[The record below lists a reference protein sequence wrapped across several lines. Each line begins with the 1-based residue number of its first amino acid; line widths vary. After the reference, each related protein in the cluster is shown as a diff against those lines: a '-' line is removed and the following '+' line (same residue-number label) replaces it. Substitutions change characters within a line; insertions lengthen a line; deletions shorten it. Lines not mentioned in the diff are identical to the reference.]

1 MKRLL
6 DQPEARLEVD
16 EESATLAASGDA
28 DFEVAAALA
37 ARGCEWLE
45 TRPSGSAVCFDL
57 CGVSRVSSAAISVV
71 LEWLRCARRQ
81 QLEVTTVR
89 LSVPLARLTD
99 MAGLDLLFPHLEKP
113 T

>member
-1 MKRLL
+1 M
-6 DQPEARLEVD
+6 
-16 EESATLAASGDA
+16 AASGDA